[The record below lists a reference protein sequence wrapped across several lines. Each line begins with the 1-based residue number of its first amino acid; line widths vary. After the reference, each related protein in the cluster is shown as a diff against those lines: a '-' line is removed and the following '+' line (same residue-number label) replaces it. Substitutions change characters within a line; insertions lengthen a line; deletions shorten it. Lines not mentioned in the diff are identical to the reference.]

1 MYGMIPSAK
10 IANRDR
16 LPPENRLRKP
26 STFEPVKLSASVLT
40 ASGLTPGA
48 GM

>member
-1 MYGMIPSAK
+1 MIPSAK
-10 IANRDR
+10 TANRWR

-26 STFEPVKLSASVLT
+26 STLEPANCFEMLST
-40 ASGLTPGA
+40 ASTLMPGA